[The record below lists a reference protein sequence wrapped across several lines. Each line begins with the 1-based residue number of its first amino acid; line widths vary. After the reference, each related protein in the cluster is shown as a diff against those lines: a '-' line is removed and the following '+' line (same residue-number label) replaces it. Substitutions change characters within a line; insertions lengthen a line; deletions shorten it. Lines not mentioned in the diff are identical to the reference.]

1 MVLLQL
7 LRMECKNIFKL
18 QVTQTHFIYL
28 FFVEIDYSALWGFES
43 LTEKLNC
50 FSPATY
56 KLNTKCKCYKKGS
69 HITLQL
75 CSLSRLCYY
84 IARYKKQK
92 KNMNRNL
99 ILKYKKH
106 PFSFSR
112 KIKCLQAMKIRVWGV
127 ISVRISSTKRCISYI
142 L

>member
-1 MVLLQL
+1 
-7 LRMECKNIFKL
+7 MECKNIFKL

-69 HITLQL
+69 HYPTTMFPVQAMLL
-75 CSLSRLCYY
+75 HC
-84 IARYKKQK
+84 KVQK
-92 KNMNRNL
+92 AEEKNMNRNL

-112 KIKCLQAMKIRVWGV
+112 KIKCLQAMKIRV
-127 ISVRISSTKRCISYI
+127 
-142 L
+142 